1 MSDDEKSHADFWK
14 SISGQAVRPNRWK
27 VLRLR
32 MLTRLLGYTF
42 VLKRIAQ
49 DEKLAVS
56 GYDKLVATMPDA
68 ARIKQDEER
77 HEQELI
83 QLLNEERLQYVGS
96 MVLGLNDALVELTGT
111 IAGLSFA
118 LQNTGMVAL
127 SGIITGVSATLSMA
141 ASNYL
146 AERADNNPNALKS
159 SIYTGVAYLIT
170 VALLVLPYLILPNNL
185 WFLALIMPAFMRP
198 PAEQTGVRRGVA
210 THKTLSLLQ
219 WDALRAALA
228 ASALPA
234 DIARQV
240 AALANRRQLTAEEA
254 ALVQPERIAAFFHS
268 PIGRQALAAE
278 TVRREWSFNLRLAD
292 RGGLIA
298 QGVIDLC
305 FIRDGQWSLVDYKTD
320 RVSTAEELWDAYGE
334 QIALYRRALAEAG
347 GAPVRDATLYSLA
360 LGEGSTRE

>member
-1 MSDDEKSHADFWK
+1 MENQLVLFAKLPQDVQAVILRAQRDEETGALIYAFMAKREKDAENSAVLRRMSDDEKSHADFWK

-185 WFLALIMPAFMRP
+185 WFLALIMMIAIVVLVILAFNYYVSVAKSVPFRKRFIEM
-198 PAEQTGVRRGVA
+198 VSISMGVA
-210 THKTLSLLQ
+210 VIAFLIGLLAK
-219 WDALRAALA
+219 ALL
-228 ASALPA
+228 
-234 DIARQV
+234 
-240 AALANRRQLTAEEA
+240 
-254 ALVQPERIAAFFHS
+254 
-268 PIGRQALAAE
+268 
-278 TVRREWSFNLRLAD
+278 
-292 RGGLIA
+292 
-298 QGVIDLC
+298 GVNV
-305 FIRDGQWSLVDYKTD
+305 G
-320 RVSTAEELWDAYGE
+320 
-334 QIALYRRALAEAG
+334 
-347 GAPVRDATLYSLA
+347 
-360 LGEGSTRE
+360 